1 MIKDMNMQPNSK
13 SYALQ
18 TDRYEFTMLD
28 ALVQAD
34 RAEKRSV
41 FEVFSR
47 DLPNGRPFG
56 VFAGINRIL
65 PKIDHF
71 SFDDE
76 ILRFLKEEKIVSK
89 DTLDYLSSFRFNGD
103 VTSYQE
109 GEIYFPNS
117 PVVTVE
123 ATLGEA

>member
-28 ALVQAD
+28 ALVQAGQ
-34 RAEKRSV
+34 AEKRSV

-76 ILRFLKEEKIVSK
+76 ILRFLKEEK
-89 DTLDYLSSFRFNGD
+89 LSQKILWITYRHSD
-103 VTSYQE
+103 SMVT
-109 GEIYFPNS
+109 
-117 PVVTVE
+117 
-123 ATLGEA
+123 

>member
-28 ALVQAD
+28 ALVQAG

-56 VFAGINRIL
+56 VFAGIN
-65 PKIDHF
+65 
-71 SFDDE
+71 
-76 ILRFLKEEKIVSK
+76 
-89 DTLDYLSSFRFNGD
+89 LSL
-103 VTSYQE
+103 
-109 GEIYFPNS
+109 IHI
-117 PVVTVE
+117 
-123 ATLGEA
+123 

>member
-28 ALVQAD
+28 ALVQAGQ
-34 RAEKRSV
+34 AEKRSV

-56 VFAGINRIL
+56 V
-65 PKIDHF
+65 
-71 SFDDE
+71 
-76 ILRFLKEEKIVSK
+76 LRVSTGSSQKLTTFLLMMK
-89 DTLDYLSSFRFNGD
+89 SSGF
-103 VTSYQE
+103 
-109 GEIYFPNS
+109 
-117 PVVTVE
+117 
-123 ATLGEA
+123 